1 VSDAGT
7 ATHAADY
14 TQRAGDPTVI
24 RLNAVEVVNAAWQTP
39 FHRMS
44 IENVRPET

>member
-24 RLNAVEVVNAAWQTP
+24 RLNAVEVVNAAWADAVSP
-39 FHRMS
+39 
-44 IENVRPET
+44 NVH